1 MEWRDLST
9 RSRDANNHL
18 FTKLLHT
25 SSWALFFSL
34 SSAKKKKTKRP
45 TTCLKL
51 DTLLLWKFVFGARK
65 EGTPNKGGDC
75 TTALLSLFTFYCF
88 SIHFF
93 LFDFL
98 FFYNAFYSFTSLL
111 FALYSSHFS
120 FHSFFYLVN
129 PCQPFLQCYSSK
141 MF

>member
-18 FTKLLHT
+18 LPNCYTHPPGHC
-25 SSWALFFSL
+25 SSLCHQR
-34 SSAKKKKTKRP
+34 KKKTKRP

-65 EGTPNKGGDC
+65 KGTPTKEEIVPR
-75 TTALLSLFTFYCF
+75 FTFTFYFYCF
-88 SIHFF
+88 SILFF
-93 LFDFL
+93 LFDFSL
-98 FFYNAFYSFTSLL
+98 YFLQYILLIYFFALCSLL
-111 FALYSSHFS
+111 FTFFLS
-120 FHSFFYLVN
+120 FVFYLVN